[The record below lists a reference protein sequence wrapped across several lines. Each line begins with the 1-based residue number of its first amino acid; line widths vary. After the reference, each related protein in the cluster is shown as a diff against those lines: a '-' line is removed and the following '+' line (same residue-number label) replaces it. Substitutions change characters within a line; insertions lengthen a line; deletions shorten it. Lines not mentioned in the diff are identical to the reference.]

1 MYRRRG
7 SLRIR
12 RLHLGPGA
20 SARASAV
27 RLGWTVQA
35 QRPWALWLM
44 PYLESDDAASFQ
56 PSAAGGI
63 ALEVCWMR
71 RENGDGSNVV
81 DSCWDDGDEERG
93 RDG

>member
-1 MYRRRG
+1 
-7 SLRIR
+7 
-12 RLHLGPGA
+12 
-20 SARASAV
+20 
-27 RLGWTVQA
+27 
-35 QRPWALWLM
+35 M